1 VKRNQGAFESP
12 KPRTDFNKS
21 FFLQFIDM
29 AQTEDLEKWR
39 AQLMECKQLDEND
52 IKKLCDKV

>member
-1 VKRNQGAFESP
+1 MSAATAQKFFPFHVK
-12 KPRTDFNKS
+12 
-21 FFLQFIDM
+21 M